1 MARQM
6 LRPPPR
12 PRTEDGQGAG
22 NEGWTTAEELGARGC
37 APWGHTLYDDSA
49 LISRY
54 AFSRLTFALAA
65 LYLHGREPAADMRRA
80 NAAVL
85 DAVERIRRGNRSLG
99 EFGMHWMGAVF
110 YRIYALFGPHGQRE
124 RILSPEGAAAIE
136 QLFADWAKTQSRM
149 ADASPAD
156 TWQIWGSENHSAQ
169 RDATAWAAAKMLCDT
184 STAAD
189 FRYQDGSTPK
199 EQLAAWRSYFKE
211 YFRERIKRGMLVE
224 ISPAGY
230 GSRTLQGWHNI
241 YDFTDDEQLK
251 VLAKAALDVWWADW
265 AQEQIDGMRGGG
277 KTRLYPG
284 AWALSSN
291 DRNRAMSWFYLGQ
304 GPPAHQHETLAVIAT
319 TRYRLPLVVMD
330 IALNRESL
338 GEYECKSRRPGRHR
352 DPEVSRSL
360 STPET
365 PVYVVDSEFG
375 GILRYTYCTPDF
387 IMGSLM
393 FEQHPLS
400 FWTGISSQNRWH
412 GVIFAG
418 GRDSVLYPRCLGDP
432 STYNGQWAIQ
442 NKGTMI
448 AQKQRT
454 SAAGTRYMRVCFSED
469 LQRESYGGWVLAKAA
484 QAFAAVKVV
493 RGGYQWED
501 RRWLRCD
508 DEYSPVIIEVVRQ
521 SDYESYDQFQTG
533 HRSSAGRDFR
543 WRTPVPGTAWLGSFH
558 FL

>member
-1 MARQM
+1 
-6 LRPPPR
+6 
-12 PRTEDGQGAG
+12 
-22 NEGWTTAEELGARGC
+22 
-37 APWGHTLYDDSA
+37 
-49 LISRY
+49 
-54 AFSRLTFALAA
+54 
-65 LYLHGREPAADMRRA
+65 
-80 NAAVL
+80 
-85 DAVERIRRGNRSLG
+85 
-99 EFGMHWMGAVF
+99 
-110 YRIYALFGPHGQRE
+110 
-124 RILSPEGAAAIE
+124 
-136 QLFADWAKTQSRM
+136 
-149 ADASPAD
+149 
-156 TWQIWGSENHSAQ
+156 
-169 RDATAWAAAKMLCDT
+169 
-184 STAAD
+184 
-189 FRYQDGSTPK
+189 
-199 EQLAAWRSYFKE
+199 
-211 YFRERIKRGMLVE
+211 MLVE

-251 VLAKAALDVWWADW
+251 ALAKAALDVWWADW

-352 DPEVSRSL
+352 DPEFSRSL

-432 STYNGQWAIQ
+432 STSNGQWAIQ

-454 SAAGTRYMRVCFSED
+454 SAAGTRHMRVCFSED
-469 LQRESYGGWVLAKAA
+469 LQRESFRGWVLAKAA
-484 QAFAAVKVV
+484 RAFAAVKVV
-493 RGGYQWED
+493 RGGFQWED
-501 RRWLRCD
+501 SRWLRCD

-521 SDYESYDQFQTG
+521 SDYESYDQFQRAIGRQQVVISDGVLRYQGLRGSG
-533 HRSSAGRDFR
+533 HFTFYSDSDRAPELNGRPIDLAPDYAFSS
-543 WRTPVPGTAWLGSFH
+543 PLMNEAWASGLVRIAKGSRE
-558 FL
+558 LIIDVREP